1 MQKYARAAAAGGGWK
16 KLTYTHTHIQMH
28 VCICMP
34 NCMPDTR
41 QFGYAHENTVLLTH
55 TCTRACIV
63 VHTHTH
69 TAAVEQFHF
78 ICKLSFFEYHIR
90 FFLFS
95 RPSAFKISS
104 EIFFAALVFHIRVC
118 VRMYVCLFVLT
129 CVRTYVQH
137 KNILISAAS
146 RAKLYIKS

>member
-1 MQKYARAAAAGGGWK
+1 MHTR
-16 KLTYTHTHIQMH
+16 THTHIDACVF
-28 VCICMP
+28 VCLIACQ
-34 NCMPDTR
+34 TR
-41 QFGYAHENTVLLTH
+41 DNLATHTKTRSYSHTH

-63 VHTHTH
+63 VHTH

-104 EIFFAALVFHIRVC
+104 EIFFAALVFHISVC

-146 RAKLYIKS
+146 IAKLYIKS